1 MREGHSKLSRASL
14 VFAAVLTAAGVAL
27 PQDGTGRS
35 DSVERPA
42 AARKIKAPNRPY
54 VRASIAVRPEP
65 VRRIELGKLA
75 LSVNEGDSRVE
86 ISQVGVPAGP
96 ADVIPVPSR
105 SSSLIVRTLPA
116 GSYRVTVSK
125 YGYAS
130 EMREVEISDGKRQR
144 LAVYLKPEMA
154 FLTVGTSVPD
164 ARIDIESVGS
174 YNREIHRLILKPGR
188 YRLSVS
194 RRGYTPQTVAVEL
207 KSAGREE
214 SVHVVLKPLPLDKLL
229 ADANDNFA
237 KGNYEAARE
246 LAGDVLKLNPAH
258 GRANLI
264 YGMAEM
270 RSGRDGAEYLVR
282 AVRGGE
288 TYRIPMKLQD
298 PRGAGLLDAELAV
311 DREDISINSPGRT
324 DLDLTILKENVSALN
339 LFSEQGFIV
348 VAGKTEFH
356 GRIVQPNL
364 RVHPHDIVA
373 EPAAGTTRCAGE
385 ECSRK
390 LAELARMLNAWR
402 ADGTGR
408 K

>member
-1 MREGHSKLSRASL
+1 
-14 VFAAVLTAAGVAL
+14 
-27 PQDGTGRS
+27 
-35 DSVERPA
+35 
-42 AARKIKAPNRPY
+42 
-54 VRASIAVRPEP
+54 
-65 VRRIELGKLA
+65 
-75 LSVNEGDSRVE
+75 
-86 ISQVGVPAGP
+86 
-96 ADVIPVPSR
+96 
-105 SSSLIVRTLPA
+105 
-116 GSYRVTVSK
+116 
-125 YGYAS
+125 
-130 EMREVEISDGKRQR
+130 
-144 LAVYLKPEMA
+144 
-154 FLTVGTSVPD
+154 
-164 ARIDIESVGS
+164 
-174 YNREIHRLILKPGR
+174 
-188 YRLSVS
+188 
-194 RRGYTPQTVAVEL
+194 
-207 KSAGREE
+207 
-214 SVHVVLKPLPLDKLL
+214 
-229 ADANDNFA
+229 
-237 KGNYEAARE
+237 
-246 LAGDVLKLNPAH
+246 
-258 GRANLI
+258 
-264 YGMAEM
+264 M